1 MNSLWYGL
9 AMIAII
15 VVVHWMIT
23 NDGRADDETTGVLA
37 MKSATKDGLGGKRA
51 KRKKFSLEDVR

>member
-1 MNSLWYGL
+1 
-9 AMIAII
+9 MIAIV

-23 NDGRADDETTGVLA
+23 NDGLADDETTGILA
-37 MKSATKDGLGGKRA
+37 MKPATEAGLGGKRA